1 MQRPDLTAG
10 FSLIQQQVMLFV
22 SFLLLLMIFF
32 GRLHPELITGELSA
46 GPDPP
51 SLSYKR
57 HFELN
62 ALEALS

>member
-10 FSLIQQQVMLFV
+10 FGFIQQQVMLFV
-22 SFLLLLMIFF
+22 SFLLLMIFF

-51 SLSYKR
+51 SLSYKC